1 MIAYLLPVMATRLY
15 HIASLKILE
24 ATSSPCGISPCNIIQ
39 YSRLSVYF
47 LVGIGISIIFCKSK
61 NYKYILLS
69 YNNEGVMPQNDIQ
82 NMGKL

>member
-47 LVGIGISIIFCKSK
+47 LVGIGITISDM
-61 NYKYILLS
+61 ILLK
-69 YNNEGVMPQNDIQ
+69 NTKIVQKN
-82 NMGKL
+82 K